1 MSFLYLSKPSRIKL
15 EDLFS
20 YGLDIF
26 GIFSG
31 TNTFFKNTSAMNYP
45 PYTTPR
51 CSVTSIVDKYLVSY
65 FTGRFYSTY

>member
-31 TNTFFKNTSAMNYP
+31 TNAFFKNTSAME
-45 PYTTPR
+45 
-51 CSVTSIVDKYLVSY
+51 L
-65 FTGRFYSTY
+65 STLHNSTMLSN